1 MGEQQRAVGK
11 EKAEKVLTTYKRY
24 KESSG
29 DKAYPRRS
37 LKIPPYFASKDLN
50 KLIDSTKQDL
60 KDLIIE

>member
-1 MGEQQRAVGK
+1 MGK
-11 EKAEKVLTTYKRY
+11 EKAEKVLTAYKRY

-29 DKAYPRRS
+29 DEAYPRSR
-37 LKIPPYFASKDLN
+37 LKIPPYFASKGLN